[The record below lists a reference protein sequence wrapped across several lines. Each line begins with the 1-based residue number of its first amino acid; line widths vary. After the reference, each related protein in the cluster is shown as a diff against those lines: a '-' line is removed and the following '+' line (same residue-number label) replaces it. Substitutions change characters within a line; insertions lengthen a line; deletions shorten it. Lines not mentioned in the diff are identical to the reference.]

1 MLVPVNVRTL
11 RCTHFRHGSKVSALI
26 GTVCVFV
33 SNGNNTP
40 GQCLQHEEQTMKDT
54 SPLLESSPA
63 GTLPPLQFGLFISIV
78 TQKGAA
84 QVAPSSA
91 PPDNVRVGVCASL
104 QQTM

>member
-1 MLVPVNVRTL
+1 MGAKCQLL
-11 RCTHFRHGSKVSALI
+11 SGL
-26 GTVCVFV
+26 CVFV
-33 SNGNNTP
+33 SNGNNAS

-63 GTLPPLQFGLFISIV
+63 GTLPQLQFGLFISIV

-91 PPDNVRVGVCASL
+91 APDNVHVGVWASL
-104 QQTM
+104 KQTM